1 MGGWYDTAVS
11 VLYVLYYVPLV
22 VAYIFVLTSDDDA
35 VTIPTPYSPTCT
47 QVGSVSCNSD
57 ANWRIQFAN
66 VVVIVVAVFH
76 LILGY
81 FYGSESE
88 EDKSL
93 RREGLTVWYLKTR
106 GITGI
111 IADVLIAAS
120 LVFGI
125 IGVGDPPT
133 SGVGLDCEGPIQG
146 TNSVSY
152 CGGMGVWVTLTALS
166 LAAGGNL
173 FCIASQLASRCRSP
187 VGAAIEI

>member
-1 MGGWYDTAVS
+1 MGRWYDTAVS
-11 VLYVLYYVPLV
+11 VLYFLYYAPLV

-35 VTIPTPYSPTCT
+35 VTIRTPYSDACT

-57 ANWRIQFAN
+57 ASWRIQFAN
-66 VVVIVVAVFH
+66 VVVIVVAAFH

-81 FYGSESE
+81 FYGSGSE
-88 EDKSL
+88 QDKRL
-93 RREGLTVWYLKTR
+93 RRRGLLTWYLKTR
-106 GITGI
+106 GTTGI

-125 IGVGDPPT
+125 IGVGDPPI
-133 SGVGLDCEGPIQG
+133 SGVGPDCEGPIEG

-173 FCIASQLASRCRSP
+173 FCIASQLASRCRFP
-187 VGAAIEI
+187 VDAAIEI

>member
-1 MGGWYDTAVS
+1 MGRWYDTTVS
-11 VLYVLYYVPLV
+11 ALYFLYYGPLV
-22 VAYIFVLTSDDDA
+22 VAYVLVLTSDDDA
-35 VTIPTPYSPTCT
+35 VTIPTPYSVACT

-57 ANWRIQFAN
+57 ASWRIQFAN
-66 VVVIVVAVFH
+66 VVVIVVAAFH

-81 FYGSESE
+81 FYGSGSE

-93 RREGLTVWYLKTR
+93 RREGLTTWYLKTR
-106 GITGI
+106 GTTGL
-111 IADVLIAAS
+111 IADVLIFAS

-125 IGVGDPPT
+125 IGVGDPPV
-133 SGVGLDCEGPIQG
+133 SGVGPDCEGPIQG

-173 FCIASQLASRCRSP
+173 FCIASQLASRCRFP
-187 VGAAIEI
+187 VDAAIEI

>member
-1 MGGWYDTAVS
+1 MGQCYDTTVS
-11 VLYVLYYVPLV
+11 VLYFLYYGPLV
-22 VAYIFVLTSDDDA
+22 VAYILVLTSDGDA
-35 VTIPTPYSPTCT
+35 VTIPTPYSDACT

-57 ANWRIQFAN
+57 ASWRIQFAN
-66 VVVIVVAVFH
+66 VVVIVVAAFH

-81 FYGSESE
+81 FYGSGSE

-93 RREGLTVWYLKTR
+93 RRRGLTTWYLETR
-106 GITGI
+106 GTTGI
-111 IADVLIAAS
+111 IADILIFLS

-133 SGVGLDCEGPIQG
+133 SGVGLDCEGQIQG

-173 FCIASQLASRCRSP
+173 FCIASQLTSRC
-187 VGAAIEI
+187 